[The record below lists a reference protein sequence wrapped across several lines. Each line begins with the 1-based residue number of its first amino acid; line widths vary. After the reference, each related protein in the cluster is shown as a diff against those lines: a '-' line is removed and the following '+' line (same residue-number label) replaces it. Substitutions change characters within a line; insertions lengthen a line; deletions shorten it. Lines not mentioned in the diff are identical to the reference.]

1 MVNSGFLNRLP
12 VEEAKLKITQWLTD
26 KGMEQKR

>member
-1 MVNSGFLNRLP
+1 MVNSGFLNGLP

-26 KGMEQKR
+26 KGLARKR